1 MFEELC
7 ILADE
12 DEDCIDEVFIA
23 QSVEDLRK
31 ISLKNKKEIIDKFF
45 EIFEKNQQLEKLLV
59 FFEHFYSSNNK
70 SPL

>member
-45 EIFEKNQQLEKLLV
+45 EIFEKKPTIRKV
-59 FFEHFYSSNNK
+59 VGFF
-70 SPL
+70 